1 MDQPSLSGAR
11 RLRVGGIGVKMKSTA
26 KQQQGFTM
34 TQMVITIAIIAV
46 VSTFG
51 VLGIRTARAEF
62 RLQNSARL
70 FASYVEKARADA
82 IRRHAADGEES
93 SIETGD
99 PGSTSYAVTMDWG
112 NGFLETRTFNL
123 EPGLSFSTAARRV
136 SFNWRGRIS
145 EAWVFQIHS
154 DYLAKNLPVDVS
166 GSGDITVG
174 EQHFPDQLIPE
185 VVVSNVSGDVA
196 DSTPTPTPTP
206 PATPTP
212 TPPEGPEGPGDPNA
226 TPTPTPDVIDLD
238 PGNGNGGGNGN
249 GNGNPHA
256 SPTPTPASTPTPDA
270 SPTPPSTQCVSALSP
285 PSLDLSQSNTS
296 NQSGTATFSI
306 TNGSGVRTITAT
318 QAGSGNSLNISLS
331 LVRIDGNGTSVLT
344 VSTKN
349 GAGNRGTFIVNVA
362 AEPSCGSAQKLTVS
376 VSN

>member
-1 MDQPSLSGAR
+1 MDQPSLSGARR

-82 IRRHAADGEES
+82 IRRHAADGQES

-112 NGFLETRTFNL
+112 NGFVETRTFNL

-136 SFNWRGRIS
+136 TFDWRGRIS

-185 VVVSNVSGDVA
+185 VVVSNVTGDVA
-196 DSTPTPTPTP
+196 DSMPTPTPTPTP

-212 TPPEGPEGPGDPNA
+212 TPPGPEGPGDPNA

-238 PGNGNGGGNGN
+238 PGNGNGGGSGGGN
-249 GNGNPHA
+249 GNGNPH
-256 SPTPTPASTPTPDA
+256 P
-270 SPTPPSTQCVSALSP
+270 SPTPPPVPTPSAIPTPPTTQCVSALSP
-285 PSLDLSQSNTS
+285 NSLDLSQSDTS
-296 NQSGTATFSI
+296 NQSGSATFSI

-318 QAGSGNSLNISLS
+318 QAGS
-331 LVRIDGNGTSVLT
+331 
-344 VSTKN
+344 
-349 GAGNRGTFIVNVA
+349 
-362 AEPSCGSAQKLTVS
+362 
-376 VSN
+376 